1 MTNLGLAPED
11 TIGVV
16 DQNYEWIIASPNA
29 INLETD
35 YVKKM
40 IDDDKYIISP
50 INIDFSNDFFD
61 QLYGREIRRIREG
74 YRLGLVSREVAEQM
88 IIDLQNNQNN
98 SNFKVSEADGTYT
111 VSYTHLTL
119 PTIYSRCRRSTLCRS
134 RWSPYH

>member
-1 MTNLGLAPED
+1 MKKIFRLNLQAQIIFSFFVIISLSFVASFIATETIWKRSIDERNLEYRSKITNIVSNSLGTYYQSWGSFDQGFENVLLKEMTNLGLAPED

-50 INIDFSNDFFD
+50 IN
-61 QLYGREIRRIREG
+61 
-74 YRLGLVSREVAEQM
+74 M
-88 IIDLQNNQNN
+88 IFRKI
-98 SNFKVSEADGTYT
+98 F
-111 VSYTHLTL
+111 
-119 PTIYSRCRRSTLCRS
+119 
-134 RWSPYH
+134 